1 MANSSGT
8 PEGAR
13 GLEAREIRGLVEQLR
28 LLSGVPSASPA
39 PPPSGRTPSTPG
51 SFPFPVPHA
60 HAASGGT
67 GSQPNLKFRNL
78 LARVVEFK
86 SAEGRLPG
94 CGRAPRDERNLG
106 AWLYRQRRRW
116 AAGEMTANEAE
127 ALDAA
132 LGPWWTL
139 PPRKAR
145 KAESEALRGHRKA
158 PGEPPRRSMSA

>member
-1 MANSSGT
+1 VANPSGT
-8 PEGAR
+8 PKGAR

-28 LLSGVPSASPA
+28 LLNGVPSASPA
-39 PPPSGRTPSTPG
+39 QPASGRTPPTPG
-51 SFPFPVPHA
+51 SFPFSVPPA
-60 HAASGGT
+60 HAGPGGT
-67 GSQPNLKFRNL
+67 SSQPNLKFRNL

-86 SAEGRLPG
+86 TAEGRLPG
-94 CGRAPRDERNLG
+94 CGRAPREERNLG
-106 AWLYRQRRRW
+106 SWLYRQRRRW

-145 KAESEALRGHRKA
+145 KAESEALRGHRQAK
-158 PGEPPRRSMSA
+158 GEPPRRSISA